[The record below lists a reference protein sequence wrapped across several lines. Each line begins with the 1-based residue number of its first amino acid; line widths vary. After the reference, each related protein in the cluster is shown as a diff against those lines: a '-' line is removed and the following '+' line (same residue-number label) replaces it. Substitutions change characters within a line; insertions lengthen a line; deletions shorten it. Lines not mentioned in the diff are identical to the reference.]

1 MLTVLHNCLG
11 CAQWHNIGWMKY
23 LSDTLT
29 SNAKSR
35 LHDWHV
41 GSAWGNIRVWND
53 LCCLAEVWSR
63 THAFCFK
70 RRGCHDA
77 HGVRAVWITY
87 LPIRSREGGCSRS
100 TMVERCGCQPH
111 HSLWRC
117 NPRCCETSWFSTA
130 AQTKNQKRRSFSQRA
145 LAFIVIQERTG
156 LHPYSLRLHFT
167 WHYDIIDRYVITV
180 VVSPLWY
187 SCLQWIKLQESLYCV
202 YKMHLAL
209 MEVMFQGLWIFA
221 LLSTTWLHN
230 LITIS
235 QVPLGKSWM
244 DAVADQK

>member
-1 MLTVLHNCLG
+1 MKPDSCFLFQEKGLSRCPWCACCVNHLPTYQESGGGDAVE
-11 CAQWHNIGWMKY
+11 AQWEKGVDVSLI
-23 LSDTLT
+23 TLCEGAT
-29 SNAKSR
+29 QDAAR
-35 LHDWHV
+35 RAD
-41 GSAWGNIRVWND
+41 SALLLR
-53 LCCLAEVWSR
+53 
-63 THAFCFK
+63 
-70 RRGCHDA
+70 
-77 HGVRAVWITY
+77 
-87 LPIRSREGGCSRS
+87 P
-100 TMVERCGCQPH
+100 
-111 HSLWRC
+111 
-117 NPRCCETSWFSTA
+117 
-130 AQTKNQKRRSFSQRA
+130 KNQKRCSFSQRA

-167 WHYDIIDRYVITV
+167 WHYDIIDRCVITV